1 MLVLAYEWPSFICS
15 RPITIQYRQLWYH
28 SFKTFAINPVIL
40 ISQCNE
46 IMKTIIL
53 CSSPRWFFLTLIN
66 GTYLVSCLEWKSG
79 KTLISNKMR
88 KIPYLRVFP
97 HSGVPVIVQWTLVI
111 VTSVLSSIL
120 FTNMR
125 FLLLPESMIFSFI
138 TYNWY
143 PMLYLTIYLTS
154 WLEWKRGKTLISN
167 KIRKNPYL
175 WIWKNI
181 QSD

>member
-1 MLVLAYEWPSFICS
+1 MGIQNFNWVFTFVFKHAWLSLWMTQLHS

-97 HSGVPVIVQWTLVI
+97 HSGVPVIVCI
-111 VTSVLSSIL
+111 SI
-120 FTNMR
+120 
-125 FLLLPESMIFSFI
+125 MIF
-138 TYNWY
+138 NQN
-143 PMLYLTIYLTS
+143 S
-154 WLEWKRGKTLISN
+154 WRLIE
-167 KIRKNPYL
+167 IEDQYFHFH
-175 WIWKNI
+175 
-181 QSD
+181 